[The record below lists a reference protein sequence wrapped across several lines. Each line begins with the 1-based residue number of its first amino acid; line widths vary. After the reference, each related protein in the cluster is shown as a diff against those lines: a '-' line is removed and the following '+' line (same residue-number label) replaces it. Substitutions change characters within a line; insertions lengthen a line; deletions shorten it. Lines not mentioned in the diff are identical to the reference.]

1 MSSVPQES
9 DLHKKRHSLAH
20 IMAQAVMERHPGT
33 QLGFGPAIDD
43 GFYYDFLLP
52 DQLTADELPEIEERM
67 RQIIAEGHEFQR
79 RDLPAD
85 EAVGVLRERDQTLK
99 VEWAQELKEEG
110 GEETLVFYRHGEF
123 EDLCEGPHVETT
135 KVIDPKS
142 FKLDSIAGAYWRGN
156 HTRPMLLR
164 IYGLA
169 FDTGKEL
176 RGYLKRRELA
186 MQRDH
191 RKLGKELELYMISEE
206 VGPGLVMW
214 LPAGNVVRQELER
227 FAEEFEFHAGYQRV
241 STPVITKDTL
251 YQRSGHL
258 EHYKENMYPPM
269 VLDDA
274 TYYLRPMNCPH
285 HHLIF
290 ASRPRS
296 YRELPLRL
304 AEYGN
309 VFRYELAGTLAGLLR
324 VRSMCMNDAHIYC
337 REDQAEEELAAVLDL
352 YKLVYGKFRIDGFSM
367 RLSLHDP
374 KSKSE
379 KYVEDPEIWRRAE
392 EITRRVLQDS
402 GIPFEE
408 VRGEAA
414 FYGPKI
420 DCQLKNV
427 VGREETVSTNQ
438 LDHVMAE
445 RFDLSYIGEDG
456 REHRPVIIHRA
467 ILSTHERFVAF
478 LIEHLGGA
486 FPTWLAPVQ
495 LQVIPVAP
503 AFSDYAARV
512 AQTFRDERFRAEVDL
527 SSERFNKKIRAATVR
542 KIPNILIVGERE
554 AADEAVTWR
563 RYCAQRSQ
571 RTLPLGEM
579 LALARTLRAERT
591 MDNFEDEPLPGGE

>member
-1 MSSVPQES
+1 MRA
-9 DLHKKRHSLAH
+9 DKDTDIYKKRHSLAH
-20 IMAQAVMERHPGT
+20 IMAQAVMERHPEI
-33 QLGFGPAIDD
+33 QLGFGPPVDD
-43 GFYYDFLLP
+43 GFYYDFLMKKPLS
-52 DQLTADELPEIEERM
+52 ADELPEIEERM
-67 RQIIAEGHEFQR
+67 RQIIAEGHEFER
-79 RDLPAD
+79 RDLSAD
-85 EAVGVLRERDQTLK
+85 EAIDLLRTREQSLK
-99 VEWAQELKEEG
+99 VEWAGELHEEG
-110 GEETLVFYRHGEF
+110 EATLSFYKHAEF
-123 EDLCEGPHVETT
+123 EDLCEGPHVEST
-135 KVIDPKS
+135 KKIDPGS

-156 HTRPMLLR
+156 HTRPMLVR

-169 FDTGKEL
+169 FENGKEL
-176 RGYLKRRELA
+176 RGFIKRRELA

-206 VGPGLVMW
+206 VGPGLIFW

-227 FAEEFEFHAGYQRV
+227 FAEEFEFRAGYQRV
-241 STPVITKDTL
+241 TTPIITKEAL
-251 YQRSGHL
+251 YHRSGHL
-258 EHYKENMYPPM
+258 EHYKENMFPPM

-285 HHLIF
+285 HHLVF

-296 YRELPLRL
+296 YREMPVRL
-304 AEYGN
+304 GEYGN

-337 REDQAEEELAAVLDL
+337 REDQAEEELAKVLDL
-352 YKLVYGKFRIDGFSM
+352 YKLVYGKLRIDGYSM

-379 KYVEDPEIWRRAE
+379 KYVEDPELWLRAE
-392 EITRRVLQDS
+392 EITRRVLQAS

-445 RFDLSYIGEDG
+445 RFDLSYVGEDG
-456 REHRPVIIHRA
+456 GHHRPVIIHRA

-495 LQVIPVAP
+495 FQVIPVAP
-503 AFSDYAARV
+503 TFADYAAKV
-512 AQTFRDERFRAEVDL
+512 AATFHDELFRAEADL
-527 SSERFNKKIRAATVR
+527 SSERFNKKIRAATMR
-542 KIPNILIVGERE
+542 KVPNILIVGERE
-554 AADEAVTWR
+554 SEEETVTWR
-563 RYCAQRSQ
+563 RYCDQRSQ
-571 RTLPLGEM
+571 KTLPLSGM
-579 LALARTLRAERT
+579 LAMARRLRADRI
-591 MDNFEDEPLPGGE
+591 MDNFPDELLPEV